1 MAPLRRSYLCID
13 TLVNII
19 FFLSF
24 FFSLSPSLS
33 ICFFLHTACTTV
45 GSQGIKKPK
54 FDEVTM
60 VYPKG
65 YTGESPQIF
74 SSVSLSPCLSLSL
87 SFACFLLWTGLWKF
101 AANKQG
107 GESLPSRSLLWP
119 CCCARSLSL
128 SRSLVLYIFGWNFVC
143 VC

>member
-1 MAPLRRSYLCID
+1 MTTPNGTLTTNLPIY

-24 FFSLSPSLS
+24 SLC
-33 ICFFLHTACTTV
+33 CFFLLTACTTV

-65 YTGESPQIF
+65 YTGESPDLQ
-74 SSVSLSPCLSLSL
+74 LCLSLSL
-87 SFACFLLWTGLWKF
+87 SL
-101 AANKQG
+101 
-107 GESLPSRSLLWP
+107 SHSLLRVF
-119 CCCARSLSL
+119 CYEL
-128 SRSLVLYIFGWNFVC
+128 G
-143 VC
+143 